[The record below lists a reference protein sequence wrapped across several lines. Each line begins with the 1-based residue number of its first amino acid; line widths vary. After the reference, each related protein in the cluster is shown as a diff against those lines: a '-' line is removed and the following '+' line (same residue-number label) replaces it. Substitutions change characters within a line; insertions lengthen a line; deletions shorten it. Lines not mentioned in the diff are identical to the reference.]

1 MNRWILT
8 TALALALAAGTAA
21 AEAKNTLRWSS
32 QGDALTADPH
42 AQNEGPTNAASLN
55 IYDPLIR
62 RNAKS
67 QLESSLALSWK
78 SINPTTWEFK
88 LRQNVKFHDGTPF
101 TADDVVFS
109 IGRAKSPT
117 SDFKSYFDSVT
128 EVKKIDAYTVH
139 FITKGPNPIL
149 PNQVTQIS
157 IMSKAWAEK
166 HKVER
171 PQDFK
176 NKEETYAIRNAMGT
190 GPYMLKKRDP
200 GIETVLERNP
210 NWWGWK
216 TPQGGGNVDE
226 IIYKPIKNAA
236 TRVAALLSGEI
247 DFVLDPPVQ
256 DVEKIRREAKLK
268 ISTTPQI
275 RTIFFGLDVGRK
287 ELRSSDVKG
296 KNPFADKRV
305 RQAIQLAIDVQAIKR
320 VTMRGMSQPAGI
332 VTSPGVDGYSPAI
345 DKPVAANVDQA
356 KTLLKQAGY
365 PNGFSVKL
373 DCPNDRYTNDEQICQ
388 AAVGML
394 GKIGIKVQL
403 DSQSKTLH
411 FPKIQKYESD
421 FYLLGWGVPTQ
432 DSHYVFNY
440 LYATRSGGKGG
451 WNGTGYSSPKM
462 DDLIAKMEVET
473 DVKKRNAFIAEAW
486 ALAKADLIYIPIH
499 HQVINW
505 GMVKTLDLPI
515 VVDDAPHF
523 RWAKMGPAAKAAP
536 GKKTN

>member
-8 TALALALAAGTAA
+8 TALALALAAGAPA
-21 AEAKNTLRWSS
+21 AEAKNMLRWSS

-42 AQNEGPTNAASLN
+42 SQNEGPTNSASLSV
-55 IYDPLIR
+55 YDPLIR

-67 QLESSLALSWK
+67 ELEPSLAVSWK
-78 SINPTTWEFK
+78 TVNPTTWEFK
-88 LRQNVKFHDGTPF
+88 LRQNVKFQDGTAF

-109 IGRAKSPT
+109 IMRAKHPT
-117 SDFKSYFDSVT
+117 SDFKSYVDSVV
-128 EVKKIDAYTVH
+128 EVKKIDAHTVH
-139 FITKGPNPIL
+139 FVTKGPNPIL
-149 PNQVTQIS
+149 PNQLTTIG

-166 HKVER
+166 HKVEK

-190 GPYMLKKRDP
+190 GPFILKKRDP
-200 GIETVLERNP
+200 GIETIMGRNP

-226 IIYKPIKNAA
+226 IVYKPIKNAA

-268 ISTTPQI
+268 ILTTPQI

-345 DKPVAANVDQA
+345 DKPVAANLDQA
-356 KTLLKQAGY
+356 KALLKQAGY
-365 PNGFSVKL
+365 LNGFSVKL

-403 DSQSKTLH
+403 DAQSKTLH

-440 LYATRSGGKGG
+440 LYATRAGGKGG
-451 WNGTGYSSPKM
+451 WNGTGYSNPKM

-473 DVKKRNAFIAEAW
+473 DIKKRNGYIADAW

-505 GMVKTLDLPI
+505 GMVKTLNLPI
-515 VVDDAPHF
+515 MVDDTTQF
-523 RWAKMGPAAKAAP
+523 RWAKMGPAPAAR
-536 GKKTN
+536 KTN

>member
-8 TALALALAAGTAA
+8 TALALALAAGATA
-21 AEAKNTLRWSS
+21 AEAKNTLRWAS

-42 AQNEGPTNAASLN
+42 SQNEGPTNAASLN

-67 QLESSLALSWK
+67 QLEPSLAVSWK
-78 SINPTTWEFK
+78 AINPTTWEFK

-109 IGRAKSPT
+109 VMRAKAPS

-128 EVKKIDAYTVH
+128 EVKKIDTYTVH
-139 FITKGPNPIL
+139 FITKGPDPIL

-166 HKVER
+166 HKVEK

-190 GPYMLKKRDP
+190 GPFMLKKRDP

-216 TPQGGGNVDE
+216 TVQGGGNVDE
-226 IIYKPIKNAA
+226 IIYRPIKNSA

-247 DFVLDPPVQ
+247 DFLLDPPVQ
-256 DVEKIRREAKLK
+256 DLEKIKRDLKLK
-268 ISTTPQI
+268 VVSTPQI
-275 RTIFFGLDVGRK
+275 RTIFFGLDVGSK

-332 VTSPGVDGYSPAI
+332 VTSPGVDGYMPAN

-356 KTLLKQAGY
+356 KALMKQAGY
-365 PNGFSVKL
+365 EKGFRVKL

-394 GKIGIKVQL
+394 GRIGIHVQL

-440 LYATRSGGKGG
+440 LYATKKGGKGG

-462 DDLIAKMEVET
+462 DELIAKMEVET
-473 DVKKRNAFIAEAW
+473 DVKKRNAFIAQAW

-505 GMVKTLDLPI
+505 GMTKTLDLPI
-515 VVDDAPHF
+515 VVDDAPNF
-523 RWAKMGPAAKAAP
+523 RWAKMAP

>member
-1 MNRWILT
+1 MNRWFVT
-8 TALALALAAGTAA
+8 TALALALAAGVPA

-42 AQNEGPTNAASLN
+42 AQNEGPTNSASLN
-55 IYDPLIR
+55 VYDPLIR
-62 RNAKS
+62 RNSKS
-67 QLESSLALSWK
+67 ALEPSLALSWK
-78 SINPTTWEFK
+78 PINPTTWEFK
-88 LRQNVKFHDGTPF
+88 LRQNVKFQDGTPF

-109 IGRAKSPT
+109 IGRVKEPS
-117 SDFKSYFDSVT
+117 SDFKSYVDSVV
-128 EVKKIDAYTVH
+128 EVKKIDAHTVH

-149 PNQVTQIS
+149 PQQLTQIS

-166 HKVER
+166 HKVGK

-190 GPYMLKKRDP
+190 GPFILKKRDP
-200 GIETVLERNP
+200 GIETVMERNP

-226 IIYKPIKNAA
+226 VVYKPIKNAA

-256 DVEKIRREAKLK
+256 DLDKIKKDAKLK
-268 ISTTPQI
+268 VVQTPQI
-275 RTIFFGLDVGRK
+275 RSIFFGVDVGRK

-305 RQAIQLAIDVQAIKR
+305 RQAVALAIDAQAIKR
-320 VTMRGMSQPAGI
+320 VTMRGMSAPAGI
-332 VTSPGVDGYSPAI
+332 ITSPGVDGYTAAL
-345 DKPVAANVDQA
+345 DKPVPSNVEGA
-356 KTLLKQAGY
+356 KALMKQAGY
-365 PNGFSVKL
+365 EKGFSVKL

-403 DSQSKTLH
+403 DAQSKTLH
-411 FPKIQKYESD
+411 FPKIQKTESD

-440 LYATRSGGKGG
+440 LYATKAGGKGG
-451 WNGTGYSSPKM
+451 WNGTGYSSKKM
-462 DDLIAKMEVET
+462 DDLIAKMEVEL
-473 DVKKRNAFIAEAW
+473 DLKKRDAMIAEAW
-486 ALAKADLIYIPIH
+486 ALAKAELIYIPIH

-515 VVDDAPHF
+515 MVDDSTQF
-523 RWAKMGPAAKAAP
+523 RWAKMPTAPAAK
-536 GKKTN
+536 KSN

>member
-8 TALALALAAGTAA
+8 TALALALVAGMPVAD
-21 AEAKNTLRWSS
+21 AKNTLRWSS

-42 AQNEGPTNAASLN
+42 SQNEGPTNAASLN

-67 QLESSLALSWK
+67 ELEPSLAVSWK
-78 SINPTTWEFK
+78 VVKPEVWEFK
-88 LRQNVKFHDGTPF
+88 LRANVKFQDGSPF

-109 IGRAKSPT
+109 INRAKHPA
-117 SDFKSYFDSVT
+117 SDFKGYLDSVV
-128 EVKKIDAYTVH
+128 EVKKIDNNTVH
-139 FITKGPNPIL
+139 IVTKGPNPIL
-149 PNQVTQIS
+149 PNQLTQVS

-166 HKVER
+166 HKVEK
-171 PQDFK
+171 PADYK

-190 GPYMLKKRDP
+190 GPYILKKRDP
-200 GIETVLERNP
+200 GIETIMERNP

-247 DFVLDPPVQ
+247 DFLLDPPVQ
-256 DVEKIRREAKLK
+256 DVDKIKRDPKLK
-268 ISTTPQI
+268 VTTTPQI
-275 RTIFFGLDVGRK
+275 RSIFFGLDVGSK
-287 ELRSSDVKG
+287 ELRFSDVKG
-296 KNPFADKRV
+296 KNPFSDKRV

-320 VTMRGMSQPAGI
+320 VTMRGMSAPAGI
-332 VTSPGVDGYSPAI
+332 VTSPGVDGYTPVL
-345 DKPVAANVDQA
+345 DKPMAANPDQA
-356 KTLLKQAGY
+356 KALMKQAGY
-365 PNGFSVKL
+365 EKGFSVKL
-373 DCPNDRYTNDEQICQ
+373 DCPNDRYTNDESICQ
-388 AAVGML
+388 AVVGML

-411 FPKIQKYESD
+411 FPKIQKPQSESD

-440 LYATRSGGKGG
+440 LYATKKGGKGS
-451 WNGTGYSSPKM
+451 WNATGYSSEKM
-462 DDLIAKMEVET
+462 DELIAKMEVET
-473 DVKKRNAFIAEAW
+473 DLKKRNALIAEAW
-486 ALAKADLIYIPIH
+486 NVAKADLIYIPIH

-505 GMVKTLDLPI
+505 GLAKNVDLPI
-515 VVDDAPHF
+515 MVDDSPNF
-523 RWAKMGPAAKAAP
+523 RWAKMAPAPTA
-536 GKKTN
+536 KKTN